1 MVIIDGCMSSVPSLH
16 PSVKQSVRHLDGA
29 VHVSLCVCQLED
41 VELTVADHMQKV
53 LKPNFA
59 AAWEEIG
66 DSNELEDTYGLSS
79 MKSVEGE
86 PHTLRH

>member
-1 MVIIDGCMSSVPSLH
+1 M
-16 PSVKQSVRHLDGA
+16 
-29 VHVSLCVCQLED
+29 
-41 VELTVADHMQKV
+41 ELTVADHMQKV

-79 MKSVEGE
+79 MKSVEGL
-86 PHTLRH
+86 PSLSRKFILLQRDLLRVHVVV

>member
-1 MVIIDGCMSSVPSLH
+1 M
-16 PSVKQSVRHLDGA
+16 
-29 VHVSLCVCQLED
+29 CVCQLED
-41 VELTVADHMQKV
+41 VELTVSDHMQKV

-79 MKSVEGE
+79 MKSVEGHSLTNSIF
-86 PHTLRH
+86 HTK

>member
-1 MVIIDGCMSSVPSLH
+1 M
-16 PSVKQSVRHLDGA
+16 
-29 VHVSLCVCQLED
+29 
-41 VELTVADHMQKV
+41 ELTVADHMQKV

-79 MKSVEGE
+79 MKSVEGQLT
-86 PHTLRH
+86 HLKVI

>member
-1 MVIIDGCMSSVPSLH
+1 
-16 PSVKQSVRHLDGA
+16 
-29 VHVSLCVCQLED
+29 LED

-86 PHTLRH
+86 

>member
-1 MVIIDGCMSSVPSLH
+1 MDC
-16 PSVKQSVRHLDGA
+16 D
-29 VHVSLCVCQLED
+29 CVCGQLED

-86 PHTLRH
+86 P

>member
-1 MVIIDGCMSSVPSLH
+1 
-16 PSVKQSVRHLDGA
+16 
-29 VHVSLCVCQLED
+29 

-79 MKSVEGE
+79 MKSVEGLPCFYVLLTSAE
-86 PHTLRH
+86 NVFLFFLQKHC

>member
-1 MVIIDGCMSSVPSLH
+1 MSH
-16 PSVKQSVRHLDGA
+16 CVKLMCSIC
-29 VHVSLCVCQLED
+29 LCVCQLED

-66 DSNELEDTYGLSS
+66 DSNQLEDTYGLSS
-79 MKSVEGE
+79 MKSVEGD
-86 PHTLRH
+86 